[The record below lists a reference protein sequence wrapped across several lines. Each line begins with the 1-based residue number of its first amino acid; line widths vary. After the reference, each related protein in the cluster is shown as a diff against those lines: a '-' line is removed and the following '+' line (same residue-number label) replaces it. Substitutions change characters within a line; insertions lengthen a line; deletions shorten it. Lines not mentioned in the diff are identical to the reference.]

1 LALAIALPII
11 FGFFLV
17 VFTCIACFF
26 SARRR
31 RREMASSGKMRRVHE
46 TWGDSPDTPRAT
58 HFDWEQAAM
67 DMQEMTRARSTQRY
81 SHAPQYNY
89 RDDVGPGTGQ
99 IQDHSLHD
107 QYFAPPPKTDGPF
120 AADKGGA
127 GLGVRVDV
135 QHAQDVKQ
143 EPPNLLHSPVEAHTP
158 YQVGVARGEPIIGDH
173 KDDKKNWI

>member
-1 LALAIALPII
+1 LAIAISLPIV
-11 FGFFLV
+11 FGFLLLI
-17 VFTCIACFF
+17 FTCIACFF

-99 IQDHSLHD
+99 VQDHALHD
-107 QYFAPPPKTDGPF
+107 QYFAPVPQLKLPYPGNEDGIEMED
-120 AADKGGA
+120 A
-127 GLGVRVDV
+127 VDMKHV
-135 QHAQDVKQ
+135 QHMQQ
-143 EPPNLLHSPVEAHTP
+143 EPPNFLHSPVDSKAP
-158 YQVGVARGEPIIGDH
+158 YEVGVARSEAALG
-173 KDDKKNWI
+173 DKKDGNQDWI